1 MYIELDDFRQSY
13 VVAKNE
19 MRKFVRGKRFTLYV
33 ALIAAVFSLITFL
46 PYLLG
51 GSLGETPGEVIAS
64 YVSFI
69 SFIVILAATLFASVV
84 IVSEFEERTALIL
97 FTRPVKKT
105 SIFVGKVMGCL
116 LLETVMIVL
125 FYVGMAVTSMIVAG
139 SVDKE
144 LLISLGLTFLF
155 IVATSGV
162 AVFISSV
169 MKKGSTCAILTFV
182 FLLLILPILTQVV
195 SGATSVDTWFMLDQT
210 SDAIATCI
218 PAYVDQMN
226 AMIQN
231 IIDHMGLPEEAF
243 DRMMIKAPDLVKTV
257 GTMIGWSVVSL
268 VLAWIAF
275 IRREF

>member
-1 MYIELDDFRQSY
+1 
-13 VVAKNE
+13 
-19 MRKFVRGKRFTLYV
+19 V
-33 ALIAAVFSLITFL
+33 ALIAAVFSVITFL

-51 GSLGETPGEVIAS
+51 GSLGETPGKVIAS

-69 SFIVILAATLFASVV
+69 YFIVILAATLFASVV

-125 FYVGMAVTSMIVAG
+125 FYAGMAVTSVIVAG

-155 IVATSGV
+155 TVATSGV

-182 FLLLILPILTQVV
+182 FLLLLLPILTQVINV
-195 SGATSVDTWFMLDQT
+195 STGADMWFMLDQT
-210 SDAIATCI
+210 TDAISTCI
-218 PAYVDQMN
+218 PAYVDQAN
-226 AMIQN
+226 ERLQHL
-231 IIDHMGLPEEAF
+231 IDLFGWPEEAF
-243 DRMMIKAPDLVKTV
+243 DSMMIKAPDLVKTV